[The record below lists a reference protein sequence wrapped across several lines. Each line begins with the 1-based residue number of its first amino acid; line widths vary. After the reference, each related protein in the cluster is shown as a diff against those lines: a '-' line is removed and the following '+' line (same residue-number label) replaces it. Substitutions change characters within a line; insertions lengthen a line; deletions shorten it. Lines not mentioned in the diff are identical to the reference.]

1 MNARERRPAGEL
13 TAQEKTTV
21 NRILSA
27 ILRVPSVEIEGGNLL
42 RDDLGMDSVQ
52 AIECLAVLEKELRL
66 VVDPERAFDV
76 KTVDDLYTLLR
87 TSARQAQ
94 EP

>member
-1 MNARERRPAGEL
+1 MSIRERRPAEEL
-13 TAQEKTTV
+13 TAEEKTTV
-21 NRILSA
+21 NRVLSS
-27 ILRVPSVEIEGGNLL
+27 ILRVPSAKIAGGNLL

-76 KTVDDLYTLLR
+76 KTVEDLYALLQK
-87 TSARQAQ
+87 SERQAQ

>member
-1 MNARERRPAGEL
+1 MSTRERRPAGEL
-13 TAQEKTTV
+13 TAAEKTTV
-21 NRILSA
+21 NRVLAA
-27 ILRVPSVEIEGGNLL
+27 ILRVPVAEIAGGNLL

-76 KTVDDLYTLLR
+76 KTVDDLYALLQA
-87 TSARQAQ
+87 SARQGR